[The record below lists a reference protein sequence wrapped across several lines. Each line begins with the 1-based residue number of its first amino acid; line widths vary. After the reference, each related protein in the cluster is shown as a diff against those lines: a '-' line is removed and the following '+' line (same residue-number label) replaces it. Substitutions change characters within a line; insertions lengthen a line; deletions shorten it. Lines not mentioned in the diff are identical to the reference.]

1 MREDRSA
8 SGNARMSRPS
18 SEYARGDRRIQ
29 AQESGRPAAHLSVDD
44 VSAGY
49 GGAPI
54 VTGASVSA
62 GLGEIVTIV
71 GPNGA
76 GKSTLLKAVVGMIP
90 AMSGTV
96 RLADE
101 DVTNMPANHLAKRGL
116 GYVPQVNDVFD
127 TLTVLDNLAMGGYLL
142 NRSEIAGRTAAVLD
156 ICPALKKMF
165 KRTASK
171 LSGGE
176 RKMLAMAR
184 VLMLQPRLLVLD
196 EPTSNLSAELSRM
209 LLEDHV
215 SRLGKAG
222 TAVLIVEQ
230 KALAALTIS
239 DWAYVM
245 AGGTVKVSAAAKD
258 LLSREDIGEV
268 FLGHTSGQQEAKKAS
283 DGTG

>member
-1 MREDRSA
+1 MPTSSVSD
-8 SGNARMSRPS
+8 GSRPK
-18 SEYARGDRRIQ
+18 
-29 AQESGRPAAHLSVDD
+29 AHLLIEKVT
-44 VSAGY
+44 AGY

-54 VTGASVSA
+54 VNEASAAV

-76 GKSTLLKAVVGMIP
+76 GKSTFLKAVVGMIP
-90 AMSGTV
+90 AMSGRV
-96 RLADE
+96 MIGDE
-101 DVTNMPANHLAKRGL
+101 DVTNMHANLLARRGL
-116 GYVPQVNDVFD
+116 GYVPQVNDVFE
-127 TLTVLDNLAMGGYLL
+127 TLSVIDNLAMGGYLL
-142 NRSEIAGRTAAVLD
+142 DKSAATSRTEAVLEVF
-156 ICPALKKMF
+156 PALKKML

-184 VLMLQPRLLVLD
+184 VLMLEPRILVLD

-209 LLEDHV
+209 LLEEHV
-215 SRLGKAG
+215 KRLGRSG

-245 AGGTVKVSAAAKD
+245 AGGAMKVSAAAKD
-258 LLSREDIGEV
+258 LLERKDIGEV
-268 FLGHTSGQQEAKKAS
+268 FLGRTTGQAQVPKAS
-283 DGTG
+283 GGAG

>member
-1 MREDRSA
+1 MPISSA
-8 SGNARMSRPS
+8 SEG
-18 SEYARGDRRIQ
+18 
-29 AQESGRPAAHLSVDD
+29 GRPAAHLSVDD
-44 VSAGY
+44 ISAGY

-54 VTGASVSA
+54 VTGASATV

-76 GKSTLLKAVVGMIP
+76 GKSTLLKAVVGVIP

-101 DVTNMPANHLAKRGL
+101 DVTNMPANHLARRGL
-116 GYVPQVNDVFD
+116 GYVPQVNDVFE

-142 NRSEIAGRTAAVLD
+142 SRPEVAGRTEAVLD
-156 ICPALKKMF
+156 IFPALKKML

-215 SRLGKAG
+215 SRLGKSG

-245 AGGTVKVSAAAKD
+245 AGGTMKVSAAAKE

-268 FLGHTSGQQEAKKAS
+268 FLGRTSGRADTSRAS
-283 DGTG
+283 GGMG

>member
-1 MREDRSA
+1 
-8 SGNARMSRPS
+8 
-18 SEYARGDRRIQ
+18 
-29 AQESGRPAAHLSVDD
+29 

-54 VTGASVSA
+54 VNSASASI

-90 AMSGTV
+90 AMSGRVT
-96 RLADE
+96 LADE
-101 DVTNMPANHLAKRGL
+101 DVTNMRANFLAKRGL

-142 NRSEIAGRTAAVLD
+142 SGHEMPARIEAVLD
-156 ICPALKKMF
+156 VFPALKRML

-184 VLMLQPRLLVLD
+184 VLMLQPRILVLD

-209 LLEDHV
+209 LLEEHV
-215 SRLGKAG
+215 QRLGRSG
-222 TAVLIVEQ
+222 TAVLMVEQ
-230 KALAALTIS
+230 KALAALNVS

-245 AGGTVKVSAAAKD
+245 AAGSMKVSSAAKE
-258 LLSREDIGEV
+258 LLAREDIGEV
-268 FLGHTSGQQEAKKAS
+268 FLGRTSDRVEDAKTSEAS
-283 DGTG
+283 S

>member
-1 MREDRSA
+1 M
-8 SGNARMSRPS
+8 PTS
-18 SEYARGDRRIQ
+18 SDS
-29 AQESGRPAAHLSVDD
+29 ESGRPKPYLQVDD
-44 VSAGY
+44 LSAGY

-54 VTGASVSA
+54 VKGASANV

-76 GKSTLLKAVVGMIP
+76 GKSTLLKAIVGMIP
-90 AMSGTV
+90 AMSGRV
-96 RLADE
+96 LLGDE
-101 DVTNMPANHLAKRGL
+101 DVTNMHANNLAKRGL

-127 TLTVLDNLAMGGYLL
+127 TLTVVDNLAMGGYLL
-142 NRSEIAGRTAAVLD
+142 NRSEIARRSESVLEVF
-156 ICPALKKMF
+156 PALKRML

-184 VLMLQPRLLVLD
+184 VLMLEPRMLVLD
-196 EPTSNLSAELSRM
+196 EPTSNLSADLSRM

-215 SRLGKAG
+215 HRLGRAG

-245 AGGTVKVSAAAKD
+245 AGEK
-258 LLSREDIGEV
+258 R
-268 FLGHTSGQQEAKKAS
+268 
-283 DGTG
+283 

>member
-1 MREDRSA
+1 MPISSA
-8 SGNARMSRPS
+8 KP
-18 SEYARGDRRIQ
+18 
-29 AQESGRPAAHLSVDD
+29 AQEGGRPAAHLSVADL
-44 VSAGY
+44 SAGY

-54 VTGASVSA
+54 VSGASASV

-90 AMSGTV
+90 AMSGKV

-127 TLTVLDNLAMGGYLL
+127 TLTVLDNLSMGAYLL
-142 NRSEIAGRTAAVLD
+142 NRAEVAGRTAEVLD
-156 ICPALKKMF
+156 IFPALKRML

-196 EPTSNLSAELSRM
+196 EPTSNLSADLSRM

-222 TAVLIVEQ
+222 TAILIVEQ
-230 KALAALTIS
+230 KALAALKIS

-245 AGGTVKVSAAAKD
+245 AGGTMKVSAPAQE
-258 LLSREDIGEV
+258 LLSRKDIGEV
-268 FLGHTSGQQEAKKAS
+268 FLGRTGGQAEAPKAS
-283 DGTG
+283 GGTG

>member
-1 MREDRSA
+1 MPTSSVSEST
-8 SGNARMSRPS
+8 RPKAYLRV
-18 SEYARGDRRIQ
+18 ENLA
-29 AQESGRPAAHLSVDD
+29 
-44 VSAGY
+44 AGY

-54 VTGASVSA
+54 VNGAFASV

-76 GKSTLLKAVVGMIP
+76 GKSTFLKAIVGMIP
-90 AMSGTV
+90 AMKGRV
-96 RLADE
+96 VLGDE
-101 DVTNMPANHLAKRGL
+101 DVTNMPANKLAKRGL

-127 TLTVLDNLAMGGYLL
+127 TLSVLDNLAMGGYLL
-142 NRSEIAGRTAAVLD
+142 GRSEVVGRAERVLEVF
-156 ICPALKKMF
+156 PALKKML

-184 VLMLQPRLLVLD
+184 VLMLEPRILVLD

-209 LLEDHV
+209 LLEEHV
-215 SRLGKAG
+215 RRLGKAG

-245 AGGTVKVSAAAKD
+245 AAGTMKVSSSAKD
-258 LLSREDIGEV
+258 LLARKDIGDV
-268 FLGHTSGQQEAKKAS
+268 FLGRTTGQENVQKAS
-283 DGTG
+283 GGTG

>member
-1 MREDRSA
+1 MPTSSDSER
-8 SGNARMSRPS
+8 ARPKPYL
-18 SEYARGDRRIQ
+18 EVQ
-29 AQESGRPAAHLSVDD
+29 D
-44 VSAGY
+44 VTAGY

-54 VTGASVSA
+54 VNGASASV

-76 GKSTLLKAVVGMIP
+76 GKSTFLKAVVGMIP
-90 AMSGTV
+90 AMSGKV
-96 RLADE
+96 LLAGE
-101 DVTNMPANHLAKRGL
+101 DVTNMRANFLAKRGL

-127 TLTVLDNLAMGGYLL
+127 TLTVVDNLAMGGFLL
-142 NRSEIAGRTAAVLD
+142 SSQEVSTRSEAVLEVF
-156 ICPALKKMF
+156 PALKRML

-184 VLMLQPRLLVLD
+184 VLMLEPKVLVLD

-215 SRLGKAG
+215 YRLGKAG
-222 TAVLIVEQ
+222 TAVMIVEQ
-230 KALAALTIS
+230 KALAALRIS

-245 AGGTVKVSAAAKD
+245 AGGSMKVSSGAKE
-258 LLSREDIGEV
+258 LLAREDIGEV
-268 FLGHTSGQQEAKKAS
+268 FLGRTSEKVEPKQAGAS
-283 DGTG
+283 G

>member
-1 MREDRSA
+1 VE
-8 SGNARMSRPS
+8 N
-18 SEYARGDRRIQ
+18 
-29 AQESGRPAAHLSVDD
+29 L
-44 VSAGY
+44 SAGY
-49 GGAPI
+49 GGAHI
-54 VTGASVSA
+54 VHSASAGV

-76 GKSTLLKAVVGMIP
+76 GKSTFLKAIVGMIP
-90 AMSGTV
+90 AMSGSV
-96 RLADE
+96 RLAGE
-101 DVTNMPANHLAKRGL
+101 DVTNMRANQLARRGL

-127 TLTVLDNLAMGGYLL
+127 TLSVLDNLAMGGYLL
-142 NRSEIAGRTAAVLD
+142 SRSEVAGRTEAVLE
-156 ICPALKKMF
+156 IFPALKTML

-209 LLEDHV
+209 LLEEHV
-215 SRLGKAG
+215 LRLGKAG
-222 TAVLIVEQ
+222 TALLIVEQ

-245 AGGTVKVSAAAKD
+245 AAGTMKVSSAASD
-258 LLSREDIGEV
+258 LLARKDIGEV
-268 FLGHTSGQQEAKKAS
+268 FLGRTAEETDVQKAS
-283 DGTG
+283 GGLG

>member
-1 MREDRSA
+1 MPTSSA
-8 SGNARMSRPS
+8 SEG
-18 SEYARGDRRIQ
+18 
-29 AQESGRPAAHLSVDD
+29 GRPKAHLQIENVT
-44 VSAGY
+44 AGY

-54 VTGASVSA
+54 VNDASAGV

-76 GKSTLLKAVVGMIP
+76 GKSTFLKAIVGMIP
-90 AMSGTV
+90 ATSGKV
-96 RLADE
+96 LIGDE
-101 DVTNMPANHLAKRGL
+101 DVTNMHANDLAKRGL

-127 TLTVLDNLAMGGYLL
+127 TLTVVDNLAMGGYLL
-142 NRSEIAGRTAAVLD
+142 SRSQTAVRTEAVLE
-156 ICPALKKMF
+156 IFPALKKML

-184 VLMLQPRLLVLD
+184 VLMLEPRILVLD

-209 LLEDHV
+209 LLEEHV
-215 SRLGKAG
+215 SRLGHSG

-245 AGGTVKVSAAAKD
+245 AGGSMKVSSAAKD
-258 LLSREDIGEV
+258 LLQRKDIGEV
-268 FLGHTSGQQEAKKAS
+268 FLGRTTGQAEIPRASG
-283 DGTG
+283 GTG